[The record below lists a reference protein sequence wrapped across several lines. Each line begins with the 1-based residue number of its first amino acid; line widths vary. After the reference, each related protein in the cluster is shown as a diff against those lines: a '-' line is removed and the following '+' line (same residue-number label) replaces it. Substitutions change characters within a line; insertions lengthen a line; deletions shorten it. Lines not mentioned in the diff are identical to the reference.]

1 MDKSARLR
9 WTVLMMALAATM
21 AAIVYPVDK
30 ADDNGAIVGTESARP
45 RQALTSDAV
54 EHDVAEPSL
63 VEEET
68 ADPFAPRGWQAPPP
82 VSAPAVTNTVAV
94 SAPMGPP
101 APAAAPPLPYKFMG
115 RLDDDG
121 VEVVYLSKGDQSL
134 IARNGETLDGTY
146 KIVAMDSHHIEFEH
160 MPTGDRQT
168 LSIPASG
175 K

>member
-1 MDKSARLR
+1 MDKTARLR
-9 WTVLMMALAATM
+9 WTVLVMALAATI

-30 ADDNGAIVGTESARP
+30 TEDEGAIVGTESARL
-45 RQALTSDAV
+45 RQAPVSDVV

-63 VEEET
+63 VEDET

-82 VSAPAVTNTVAV
+82 PAPTVTNTVAA

-101 APAAAPPLPYKFMG
+101 APPAAPPLPYKFMG

-121 VEVVYLSKGDQSL
+121 VEVVYLSKGDQSF

-146 KIVAMDSHHIEFEH
+146 KIVAMDSQHIEFEH
-160 MPTGDRQT
+160 VPTGDRQT